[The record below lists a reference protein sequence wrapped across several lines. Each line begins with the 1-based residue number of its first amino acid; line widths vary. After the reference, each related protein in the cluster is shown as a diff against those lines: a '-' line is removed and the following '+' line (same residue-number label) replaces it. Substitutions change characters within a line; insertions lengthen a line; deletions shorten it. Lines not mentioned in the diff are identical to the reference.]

1 MNYSKLI
8 ISTFVFII
16 SFSGLIAQDLVQWR
30 GADRNGVY
38 NETGLLKEWP
48 AEGPKLL
55 WSIDGLGQGFT
66 SVTVVDSK
74 LYTTGII
81 EGKGFV
87 FCIGTDG
94 KLVWKKEYGKD
105 WTESFPGTR
114 TTLVYNKAK
123 LYLATAYGDALCL
136 DAATGNKVWS
146 VDMATKYGSR
156 TPKWGIVEAPVILG
170 DNVFFT
176 PGGKDVTMV
185 ALNSITGAE
194 IWKSKLTGDSS
205 AYCSPL
211 IVNHKGKNIII
222 TSLSTNIVGVDADN
236 GELLWKVSQTNTW
249 GIHPNTPLYKDGLVY
264 STTGYKTG
272 GVMFKIADDSKS
284 VTELWRNTTLDS
296 QMGGAI
302 WINNMIVGSGMS
314 SDRSW
319 QALDPKTGNVLF
331 KSTEIGK
338 GVVIYA
344 DGLFY
349 CYADNGEMGIMEIAD
364 NSFKLKSKFRITLG
378 SEQHWAHPV
387 IDKAVLYIRHGNTL
401 MAYNIKK

>member
-1 MNYSKLI
+1 MSYSKLI

-30 GADRNGVY
+30 GADRTGVY
-38 NETGLLKEWP
+38 NETGLLNEWP
-48 AEGPKLL
+48 AEGPKLN

-66 SVTVVDSK
+66 SVTAVDTK
-74 LYTTGII
+74 LYTTGVL

-123 LYLATAYGDALCL
+123 LYLATAFGDALCL
-136 DAATGNKVWS
+136 DAVTGSKVWS
-146 VDMATKYGSR
+146 VDMSTKYGSR

-170 DNVFFT
+170 DKVFFT

-185 ALNSITGAE
+185 ALNLNTGAE

-272 GVMFKIADDSKS
+272 GVMLKIADDSKS
-284 VTELWRNTTLDS
+284 ITELWRNTTLDS

-302 WINNMIVGSGMS
+302 WINNMIIGSGHS

-344 DGLFY
+344 DGLLY

-401 MAYNIKK
+401 MAYKVNP